1 MKVKPLGDRI
11 LVKEVSAEETTKSGI
26 VLPDTAEKK
35 KSGIYEIIEL
45 GDGEAVKSLGL
56 KVGDKVVAGKY
67 SGEEVEMY
75 EISLRKDDRD
85 SEYKIL
91 YVGKE
96 KTESDVVALV
106 E

>member
-1 MKVKPLGDRI
+1 MKIKPLGDHI
-11 LVKEVSAEETTKSGI
+11 LVKEVSGEETTKSGI

-35 KSGIYEIIEL
+35 KSGIYQIVEL
-45 GDGEAVKSLGL
+45 GSGEAIKQFGF

-67 SGEEVEMY
+67 SGEEIEM
-75 EISLRKDDRD
+75 KDDKD
-85 SEYKIL
+85 TEYKIL

-96 KTESDVVALV
+96 ENKSDVVALV